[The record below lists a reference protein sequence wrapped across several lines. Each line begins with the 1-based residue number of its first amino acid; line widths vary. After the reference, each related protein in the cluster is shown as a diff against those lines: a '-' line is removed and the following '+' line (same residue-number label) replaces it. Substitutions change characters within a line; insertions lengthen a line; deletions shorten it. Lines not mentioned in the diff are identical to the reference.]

1 MAGNWFEGAL
11 ASAAFL
17 VEVGFEKA
25 ALLFA
30 KNNILKM
37 LKGALT
43 EFGRL
48 VNIPVCLRRV

>member
-30 KNNILKM
+30 KITSLK
-37 LKGALT
+37 L
-43 EFGRL
+43 
-48 VNIPVCLRRV
+48 LRAP